1 MGKIGEVKISTDSGD
16 VSLPVFSSGDS
27 GSNVSEALRVHTSS
41 GTGFIP
47 LVDESE
53 AAYPYIRVQT
63 DRGIMAFNDSESLSK
78 IIDDFEDGDISEYT
92 GETGGFAVVDGSN
105 SIPDPVSGQYML
117 EAQVGQIDIT
127 SLSGLAN
134 YPEPGDTVEYWVWP
148 GTSSSDIQDLVFKWA
163 VQGTS
168 RGSDGYQLTIDQAE
182 GEDLRFDLRNG
193 GASTLGTATDINFQT
208 SEWHRI
214 TIDWGTDNSFEIR
227 VYDADGNQKGSTI
240 TANDS
245 TFTSGGISFNRWNDA
260 SSNQYFD
267 NVRIK

>member
-1 MGKIGEVKISTDSGD
+1 MAKIGEVKIKTDSGD
-16 VSLPVFSSGDS
+16 VTLPIFSSGDS
-27 GSNVSEALRVHTSS
+27 GSEVSEALRVHTNS
-41 GTGFIP
+41 GTGFVP
-47 LVDESE
+47 LVGESK

-63 DRGIMAFNDSESLSK
+63 GQGVLAINDSASLSK
-78 IIDDFEDGDISEYT
+78 IVDDFEDGDISEYS
-92 GETGGFAVVDGSN
+92 GDTGGFAVVDGSN
-105 SIPDPVSGQYML
+105 TTPDPVSGQYML

-127 SLSGLAN
+127 SLSGLDH
-134 YPEPGDTVEYWVWP
+134 YPVPGDTIEYWVWP

-193 GASTLGTATDINFQT
+193 GASTLGTATDINFNT
-208 SEWHRI
+208 SEWHKI
-214 TIDWGTDNSFEIR
+214 SIDWGTDNSFEIS

-240 TANDS
+240 TATDS
-245 TFTSGGISFNRWNDA
+245 TFTSGGISFNRWNNA

-267 NVRIK
+267 NVHTK